1 MNIRSK
7 TQPIFSVFALS
18 LLSLSLT
25 AIGQAQTYANVS
37 RSSGVE
43 SQSPRI
49 TVDPAGNIHV
59 VWAEFYTDPEGS
71 NPSGDAFYSKYN
83 ILTQQWS
90 SPLNLS
96 NSGQCAEPEWR
107 TVGIDSDPSGNIY
120 VVYIDYSK
128 ILLRI
133 FEGGSWGSSFEVG
146 SNPTAIDDARV
157 AVDAQGNIL
166 VSWWELDSGTMY
178 TRARVGGAWESVK
191 QMGTPGVRGEFPDVA
206 VGTNV
211 AYCVWYDKSVNSL
224 IFYGMYSKRAMT
236 YEANWSAPK
245 RFANTPE
252 EDQAP
257 AVEIDGNNIAHIVWS
272 PIFNDG
278 DRIIR
283 HVYWT
288 GSDFSSPQDIGT
300 KQLLHYPSLY
310 KRGSNLYAA
319 WQVGPTEAGAGVF
332 YNDRIGY
339 FWIGERIIPNSSG
352 NTFADVATS
361 PAQDK
366 VYYVWDSG
374 GEIWCSMGL
383 TGIPPPPTNKPPV
396 PNFSFSPTTGI
407 YPLEV
412 TFDAS
417 ASYDPDGSIDKYI
430 WIFGDGATGSGPA
443 VTHTYTQWGVYSVQ
457 LSVTD
462 NLGASAY
469 AASNIIV
476 LRLFQP
482 LGINWETHPDE
493 SLFMIRY
500 ITEVKWER
508 NPANDNM
515 GAQIVLY
522 RVWRKKTGEADSAY
536 KAVGEVT
543 GNVFSFLDND
553 VEGKNLYTYT
563 VTAVDNQGHESP
575 ILPQGYLSG
584 PTDRPSQVLNRKGRL
599 KRH

>member
-1 MNIRSK
+1 MKSK
-7 TQPIFSVFALS
+7 SPAIFSVLALG
-18 LLSLSLT
+18 LLALLLT
-25 AIGQAQTYANVS
+25 EIGQAQTYANVS
-37 RSSGVE
+37 RSPGVE

-49 TVDPAGNIHV
+49 TVDPTGNIHV

-71 NPSGDAFYSKYN
+71 NPSGDAFYSKYD

-90 SPLNLS
+90 PPLNLS
-96 NSGQCAEPEWR
+96 NSGKCAEPEWR
-107 TVGIDSDPSGNIY
+107 TVGIDSDPSGNVY
-120 VVYIDYSK
+120 VVYINYSK

-166 VSWWELDSGTMY
+166 VSWWELDPGNLY
-178 TRARVGGAWESVK
+178 TRARIGGVWENVK

-206 VGTNV
+206 VGTNM
-211 AYCVWYDKSVNSL
+211 AYCVWYDKSVSSVAYL
-224 IFYGMYSKRAMT
+224 GMYSSRAMT
-236 YEANWSAPK
+236 YGASWSAPK

-257 AVEIDGNNIAHIVWS
+257 AVEIDGNDVAHIVWS
-272 PIFNDG
+272 PIFDDG
-278 DRIIR
+278 ERIIR
-283 HVYWT
+283 YVYWT
-288 GSDFSSPQDIGT
+288 GSGFSSPQDIGK

-310 KRGSNLYAA
+310 EKGNNLYAA
-319 WQVGPTEAGAGVF
+319 WQVGPTEAGTGVF
-332 YNDRIGY
+332 SNNRIGNS
-339 FWIGERIIPNSSG
+339 WTGEGGIPNSAG

-366 VYYVWDSG
+366 VYYVWDAG
-374 GEIWCSMGL
+374 GEIWCNMGIA
-383 TGIPPPPTNKPPV
+383 GAPPPPSNKPPV

-417 ASYDPDGSIDKYI
+417 TSYDPDGSIDKYV
-430 WIFGDGATGSGPA
+430 WIFGDGATGSGQA
-443 VTHTYTQWGVYSVQ
+443 INHIYTRFGVYSVQ

-469 AASNIIV
+469 TVSNIVV

-482 LGINWETHPDE
+482 LGINWDTHADE
-493 SLFMIRY
+493 SLLMIRY
-500 ITEVKWER
+500 VTEVKWER
-508 NPANDNM
+508 NPANDNI
-515 GAQIVLY
+515 GAQIMLY
-522 RVWRKKTGEADSAY
+522 RVWRKKTGEPDSTY
-536 KAVGEVT
+536 KAVGEVA
-543 GNVFSFLDND
+543 GNAFSFLDKD
-553 VEGKNLYTYT
+553 VEGKNLYIYT

-584 PTDRPSQVLNRKGRL
+584 PADRRSQILNRKGRL
-599 KRH
+599 KRY